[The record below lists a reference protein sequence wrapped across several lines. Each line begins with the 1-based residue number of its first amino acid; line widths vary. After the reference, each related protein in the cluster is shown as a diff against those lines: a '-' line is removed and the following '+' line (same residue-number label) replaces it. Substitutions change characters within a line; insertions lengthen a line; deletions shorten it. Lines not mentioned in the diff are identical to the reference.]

1 MIDHLVI
8 FTAKYVIVLPVI
20 VVLVL
25 LAWQLRQKKWQFLA
39 VVVIGGIISLALA
52 KIGGHF
58 VTNPRP
64 FVVGHFTPLIPHA
77 NDNGFPSDHTLLAA
91 VLAFAATW
99 LKPKYAWPL
108 ILVAVGIGLS
118 RVAAGVHHYW
128 DIIGSLI
135 FALIGVLIAIG
146 IVKLFNHRAQA
157 KLKSDQ

>member
-1 MIDHLVI
+1 MTDQLII
-8 FTAKYVIVLPVI
+8 FTAKYVIILPVI
-20 VVLVL
+20 VVLAL

-39 VVVIGGIISLALA
+39 VVVIGGIISLVLA

-64 FVVGHFTPLIPHA
+64 FAVNHFTPLIPHA
-77 NDNGFPSDHTLLAA
+77 ADNGFPSDHTLLAA
-91 VLAFAATW
+91 SLAFAATW

-128 DIIGSLI
+128 DIVGSLI
-135 FALIGVLIAIG
+135 FALIGTLIAVG
-146 IVKLFNHRAQA
+146 IVKLVSRRAQA
-157 KLKSDQ
+157 KPEKS